1 MSGCH
6 NFDRHPVVQI
16 SSHTEDCQQ
25 GWQEISSQLKQHIQ
39 KSKRYIIALEC
50 YPGVLLPTLTEMLK
64 SAFPEAT
71 VLSVEGAYRQ
81 TATLRA
87 LFQPTLTD
95 DRVFGFMRHWD
106 IAEFFDERS
115 LAELKRTVAASTSL
129 TILVGTGTQCVEA
142 NPDLLLH
149 AGLTRWE
156 LQQRQRSQKIGNL
169 GFDNPEDPP
178 SQLYKAAYFLE
189 WRVADDIRHRLF
201 PKVDYF
207 LDVDQQETPRMV
219 AGGTL
224 RHAVRATVQRPFRV
238 VPFFDPGPWGG
249 QWMKQTFDL
258 PDGTPNYAWCFDC
271 VPEENSITLGFG
283 SRRFQMPANVLVHE
297 QPLAL
302 LGEFVYGRFGAE
314 FPIRFDLL
322 DTVGGGN
329 LSLQVHP
336 KTEYIRK
343 HFGMAY
349 TQDESYYILD
359 CRGRSELYL
368 GLREGIDPAHMAA
381 DLEAAQ
387 RGDIAFPAERYVNL
401 WPTQKHDH
409 FSIPSGTIHCSGKDN
424 LVLEISAT
432 PYIFTFKLWDW
443 GRVGLDGRPRPIHL
457 EHGLA
462 NIQWNRDSTWVE
474 KELLHQVETIAE
486 GPGWREERTGLHSA
500 EFLETRRTWFTD
512 AVSHDTQ
519 GHLHVLNLV
528 EGHAVSVESP
538 AGNFEPLEIHYA
550 ETFIVPAAVGPYIIR
565 PLEKTDSPLATIK
578 AYVREAP
585 KIMPESH

>member
-1 MSGCH
+1 
-6 NFDRHPVVQI
+6 
-16 SSHTEDCQQ
+16 
-25 GWQEISSQLKQHIQ
+25 
-39 KSKRYIIALEC
+39 
-50 YPGVLLPTLTEMLK
+50 
-64 SAFPEAT
+64 
-71 VLSVEGAYRQ
+71 
-81 TATLRA
+81 
-87 LFQPTLTD
+87 
-95 DRVFGFMRHWD
+95 
-106 IAEFFDERS
+106 
-115 LAELKRTVAASTSL
+115 
-129 TILVGTGTQCVEA
+129 
-142 NPDLLLH
+142 
-149 AGLTRWE
+149 
-156 LQQRQRSQKIGNL
+156 
-169 GFDNPEDPP
+169 
-178 SQLYKAAYFLE
+178 
-189 WRVADDIRHRLF
+189 
-201 PKVDYF
+201 
-207 LDVDQQETPRMV
+207 
-219 AGGTL
+219 
-224 RHAVRATVQRPFRV
+224 
-238 VPFFDPGPWGG
+238 
-249 QWMKQTFDL
+249 
-258 PDGTPNYAWCFDC
+258 
-271 VPEENSITLGFG
+271 
-283 SRRFQMPANVLVHE
+283 
-297 QPLAL
+297 
-302 LGEFVYGRFGAE
+302 
-314 FPIRFDLL
+314 
-322 DTVGGGN
+322 
-329 LSLQVHP
+329 
-336 KTEYIRK
+336 
-343 HFGMAY
+343 MAY

-368 GLREGIDPAHMAA
+368 GLREGIDPARMAD

-387 RGDIAFPAERYVNL
+387 RGDMVFPAERYVNL